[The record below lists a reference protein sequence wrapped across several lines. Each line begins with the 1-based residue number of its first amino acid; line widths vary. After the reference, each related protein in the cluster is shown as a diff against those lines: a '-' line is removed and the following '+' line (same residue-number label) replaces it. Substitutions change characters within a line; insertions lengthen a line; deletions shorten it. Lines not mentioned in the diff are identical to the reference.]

1 MNAQV
6 SDAPPRGWGG
16 AWQLLRGTF
25 SEWWEDNTLRMAAS
39 LAFYTIFSVAPV
51 LLIAV
56 GIASF
61 FLSRDAAVEQLL
73 SQLRSL
79 IGGEGAQA
87 VRQVIESQA
96 GFGRGVRAIVTGA
109 VTLFLGAT
117 VVFMELQAALNQIW
131 DVKAEPRRGVI
142 LQYVFDR
149 LRSFGIAIA
158 VGFLLLVSLVLST
171 ALTMMENYM
180 NTWLPGVPL
189 LWQALNVVTSM
200 SVATVLFALVY
211 KYLPDAVIAWRDVW
225 IGGAVTAVL
234 FTIGKSLIGIYLGQT
249 AMGSAFGAAGSLAVL
264 LIWIYYSA
272 LICFFG
278 AEFTQVYARM
288 YGSRIRAE
296 AHAVR
301 AGRKSDDE
309 LPGEP

>member
-1 MNAQV
+1 MDTNA
-6 SDAPPRGWGG
+6 SDAPPRGWR
-16 AWQLLRGTF
+16 AVWRLVRATF
-25 SEWWEDNTLRMAAS
+25 VEWWEDNTLRMAAS
-39 LAFYTIFSVAPV
+39 LAFYTIFSIAPV

-56 GIASF
+56 GVASF

-73 SQLRSL
+73 AELRAL
-79 IGGEGAQA
+79 VGDQGAQA

-96 GFGRGVRAIVTGA
+96 GFGRGIRAIVTGV

-142 LQYVFDR
+142 LQYLFDR
-149 LRSFGIAIA
+149 LRSFGIAVA

-171 ALTMMENYM
+171 ALTLMENYM
-180 NTWLPGVPL
+180 NAWMPGVPL
-189 LWQALNVVTSM
+189 LWGALNLVTSVV
-200 SVATVLFALVY
+200 VATVLFALIY

-225 IGGAVTAVL
+225 VGAAVTAAL
-234 FTIGKSLIGIYLGQT
+234 FTVGKSLIGFYLGQT

-278 AEFTQVYARM
+278 AEFTQVYARL

-296 AHAVR
+296 EHAVR
-301 AGRKSDDE
+301 AGKKE
-309 LPGEP
+309 TAVG